1 MERNDGV
8 RRTRFPEIERGP
20 RMASSLID
28 GGIPVNASNLLSSLS
43 TLLALS
49 GALTACAEDP
59 GKRALFVV
67 SNISDIPAPGGGER
81 ASGVWLSEVTHPYW
95 VLRDAAAL
103 GFTIDLA
110 SPHGGAAAIDGFSVK
125 LNLDDFLRTGVPDS
139 GDPLNERFRADP
151 ETRDL
156 IQVEDVPQADGTV
169 QQRHAFRDTLALAD
183 VRAADY
189 DVVFY
194 AGGNAAPFEFVDDE
208 RVHGAAREV
217 YEAGGLVTA
226 VCHGTSALLET
237 KLAGGQHLV
246 AGRRVTGFSNAEED
260 ALGQRAVMPV
270 LLEEEFPRRGASY
283 TAAAPFTAH
292 VVVDGRLI
300 TGQQP
305 ASGHAVGQAI
315 VTYFAE

>member
-1 MERNDGV
+1 MK
-8 RRTRFPEIERGP
+8 
-20 RMASSLID
+20 
-28 GGIPVNASNLLSSLS
+28 ASNLLSSLS
-43 TLLALS
+43 MVLVLSS
-49 GALTACAEDP
+49 GALAACADDP
-59 GKRALFVV
+59 GGKRALFVV
-67 SNISDIPAPGGGER
+67 SNLSDIPAPGGGER

-95 VLRDAAAL
+95 ALRDAAAL

-110 SPHGGAAAIDGFSVK
+110 SPHGGASAIDGFSVK
-125 LNLDDFLRTGVPDS
+125 LNLEDFLRTGVPDS
-139 GDPLNERFRADP
+139 GDPLNERFLADP

-156 IQVEDVPQADGTV
+156 IQIDGVPQGDGTV
-169 QQRHAFRDTLALAD
+169 QQRYSFRDTLPLAD
-183 VRAADY
+183 VSAADY

-208 RVHGAAREV
+208 HVRGAAREV

-226 VCHGTSALLET
+226 VCHGTSALLEA
-237 KLAGGQHLV
+237 KLADGQHLV

-270 LLEEEFPRRGASY
+270 LLEEEFPRRGATY
-283 TAAAPFTAH
+283 TAAAPFTEH

-305 ASGHAVGQAI
+305 ASGHAVGRAI
-315 VTYFAE
+315 VTYFSE

>member
-1 MERNDGV
+1 M
-8 RRTRFPEIERGP
+8 
-20 RMASSLID
+20 
-28 GGIPVNASNLLSSLS
+28 NASNLLSSLS
-43 TLLALS
+43 MVLVLSS
-49 GALTACAEDP
+49 GALAACADDP

-67 SNISDIPAPGGGER
+67 SNLGDIPAPGGGER
-81 ASGVWLSEVTHPYW
+81 ASGVWLGEVTHPYW
-95 VLRDAAAL
+95 ALRDAAAL

-110 SPHGGAAAIDGFSVK
+110 SPHGGPAAIDGFSVK

-139 GDPLNERFRADP
+139 GDPLNERFLADP

-156 IQVEDVPQADGTV
+156 IGIDAVPQADGTV
-169 QQRHAFRDTLALAD
+169 QQRYAFRDTLALAD

-194 AGGNAAPFEFVDDE
+194 AGGNAAPFEFVDDA

-226 VCHGTSALLET
+226 VCHGTSALLEA
-237 KLAGGQHLV
+237 KLADGQHLV

-270 LLEEEFPRRGASY
+270 LLEEELPRRGATY
-283 TAAAPFTAH
+283 TAAAPFTEH

-305 ASGHAVGQAI
+305 ASGHAVGAAI
-315 VTYFAE
+315 VAYFAE